1 MFIGQYEHHLEEKGR
16 LSIPKKFRTELAEGG
31 VLTRGLDGCLFLF
44 PKKRWE
50 EFMSKLSQTPL
61 TKADARGFSRLL
73 TYGAVEVE
81 TDVQGRILLP
91 EYLRSYASIKKDVIL
106 AGALERIEIWDK
118 ENFNLYQE
126 KIEKES
132 QMIAERLAEL
142 GIL

>member
-1 MFIGQYEHHLEEKGR
+1 MFIGQYEHNLEEKGR
-16 LSIPKKFRTELAEGG
+16 LSVPKKFRSELAEGG

-44 PKKRWE
+44 SKKRWN
-50 EFMSKLSQTPL
+50 EFVEKLSQTPL

-81 TDVQGRILLP
+81 LDHQGRILIP
-91 EYLRSYASIKKDVIL
+91 EFLRSFGEFKKEIIL
-106 AGALERIEIWDK
+106 AGALERVEIWDK
-118 ENFNLYQE
+118 SKFTIYQE

-132 QMIAERLAEL
+132 QMIAERLADL